1 MGLRHC
7 QIRWLGIVALVWA
20 AMLASYAHGQTGA
33 DDVLHVVARPSDRVP
48 PIVQFGPDGSMTGFQ
63 IELLRGVAGS
73 QSFSLEESRLVGGA
87 SVRAALVEGGA
98 DVIPLMVVDD
108 STKAVFA
115 LSDPAVS
122 TRIVVFARTDS
133 PVLTAFSELA
143 GKRVVAVGADIAAA
157 RLTDSG
163 IGFTDVATTQGGF
176 EALSGGEADYF
187 VETELGGRYALVHH
201 PVPLIGIR
209 ILSPARHGLRSVE
222 VDYAVATL
230 KGDPRGWI
238 PRINRGLAA
247 VRVSGQ
253 YDSLYRRWL
262 EPYAPLRV
270 TAEQARQL
278 QGARNRW
285 NADRVRVGVERSLAI
300 AEGSSEAQ
308 PAGYLPDLFRAAAAR
323 MGKSIELEVMSISEL
338 RQALS
343 DGRIDVIAGASYSG
357 LDILRMDF
365 GRPVEVSRG
374 VVVHRADEPPPS
386 EIAQVSVAVVNGSAG
401 HAWAVDR
408 KHPEIMTVDSTHAA
422 VSALSEGS
430 VGAVIMTELEAQTA
444 IASSPDGS
452 SLRIGLLPDSE
463 FEKSYTFA
471 VASGQKPLL
480 WDLEDSFTELAA
492 SGERRELEERWFGA
506 QRSAPARPPV
516 PLPVIMGLIAGLTTA
531 IVAAGFWVTTLR
543 RELNRRTERL
553 RHEEARLKAIT
564 ESVPALV
571 YGYLETAPGV
581 RELRYFNR
589 RLEEWA
595 LIFPALVSGNPLDLV
610 QAVHPSDRGELERR
624 MEEGRQSLRRI
635 QQEIRVLDRDGNYR
649 WIQMTID
656 PDPVSEGVLWHG
668 IVQDATDL
676 RLATEALAQSERNF
690 RQIFEATQD
699 AILVFGAGHGRI
711 LEANR
716 AACDLYGYSRDEL
729 LAMEASEL
737 FDHAAD
743 LAVASEQ
750 GASGPFRHRRKDG
763 ATIDVEC
770 GSAVVQYGGGPA
782 MLSVNR
788 DVTSRT
794 RFEEHRRTLEGQM
807 LQAQK
812 MESLGLLAGGIAH
825 DFNNLLVGIMGN
837 ASLARSQAQDREAL
851 EQTLDQIVLTTRRAS
866 DLTQQLLA
874 YAGRAKLSVQAVDLS
889 AVAAEMVKLLGSR
902 LSRGAK
908 MVFSFSPLSV
918 VTLADPVQI
927 RQIVMNLLT
936 NASDAL
942 KNGEGVITIRTGVAR
957 FDRVYLS
964 ETYVP
969 SDIPEG
975 EYAFIEVADDGCGI
989 DPDLLPKIFDPFYT
1003 TKFVGRGL
1011 GLSVALAIVQRHR
1024 GAIKVFS
1031 ERDRGTVFRLL
1042 LPLAPVTESLIIE
1055 PKPNATESS
1064 GT

>member
-1 MGLRHC
+1 
-7 QIRWLGIVALVWA
+7 
-20 AMLASYAHGQTGA
+20 
-33 DDVLHVVARPSDRVP
+33 
-48 PIVQFGPDGSMTGFQ
+48 
-63 IELLRGVAGS
+63 
-73 QSFSLEESRLVGGA
+73 
-87 SVRAALVEGGA
+87 
-98 DVIPLMVVDD
+98 
-108 STKAVFA
+108 
-115 LSDPAVS
+115 
-122 TRIVVFARTDS
+122 
-133 PVLTAFSELA
+133 
-143 GKRVVAVGADIAAA
+143 
-157 RLTDSG
+157 
-163 IGFTDVATTQGGF
+163 
-176 EALSGGEADYF
+176 
-187 VETELGGRYALVHH
+187 
-201 PVPLIGIR
+201 
-209 ILSPARHGLRSVE
+209 
-222 VDYAVATL
+222 
-230 KGDPRGWI
+230 
-238 PRINRGLAA
+238 
-247 VRVSGQ
+247 
-253 YDSLYRRWL
+253 
-262 EPYAPLRV
+262 
-270 TAEQARQL
+270 
-278 QGARNRW
+278 
-285 NADRVRVGVERSLAI
+285 
-300 AEGSSEAQ
+300 
-308 PAGYLPDLFRAAAAR
+308 
-323 MGKSIELEVMSISEL
+323 
-338 RQALS
+338 
-343 DGRIDVIAGASYSG
+343 
-357 LDILRMDF
+357 
-365 GRPVEVSRG
+365 
-374 VVVHRADEPPPS
+374 
-386 EIAQVSVAVVNGSAG
+386 
-401 HAWAVDR
+401 
-408 KHPEIMTVDSTHAA
+408 
-422 VSALSEGS
+422 
-430 VGAVIMTELEAQTA
+430 
-444 IASSPDGS
+444 
-452 SLRIGLLPDSE
+452 
-463 FEKSYTFA
+463 
-471 VASGQKPLL
+471 
-480 WDLEDSFTELAA
+480 
-492 SGERRELEERWFGA
+492 
-506 QRSAPARPPV
+506 
-516 PLPVIMGLIAGLTTA
+516 
-531 IVAAGFWVTTLR
+531 
-543 RELNRRTERL
+543 
-553 RHEEARLKAIT
+553 
-564 ESVPALV
+564 
-571 YGYLETAPGV
+571 
-581 RELRYFNR
+581 
-589 RLEEWA
+589 
-595 LIFPALVSGNPLDLV
+595 
-610 QAVHPSDRGELERR
+610 
-624 MEEGRQSLRRI
+624 
-635 QQEIRVLDRDGNYR
+635 
-649 WIQMTID
+649 MTID

-874 YAGRAKLSVQAVDLS
+874 YAG
-889 AVAAEMVKLLGSR
+889 AAEMVKLLGSR

>member
-1 MGLRHC
+1 
-7 QIRWLGIVALVWA
+7 
-20 AMLASYAHGQTGA
+20 
-33 DDVLHVVARPSDRVP
+33 
-48 PIVQFGPDGSMTGFQ
+48 
-63 IELLRGVAGS
+63 
-73 QSFSLEESRLVGGA
+73 
-87 SVRAALVEGGA
+87 
-98 DVIPLMVVDD
+98 
-108 STKAVFA
+108 
-115 LSDPAVS
+115 
-122 TRIVVFARTDS
+122 
-133 PVLTAFSELA
+133 
-143 GKRVVAVGADIAAA
+143 
-157 RLTDSG
+157 
-163 IGFTDVATTQGGF
+163 
-176 EALSGGEADYF
+176 
-187 VETELGGRYALVHH
+187 
-201 PVPLIGIR
+201 
-209 ILSPARHGLRSVE
+209 
-222 VDYAVATL
+222 
-230 KGDPRGWI
+230 
-238 PRINRGLAA
+238 
-247 VRVSGQ
+247 
-253 YDSLYRRWL
+253 
-262 EPYAPLRV
+262 
-270 TAEQARQL
+270 
-278 QGARNRW
+278 
-285 NADRVRVGVERSLAI
+285 
-300 AEGSSEAQ
+300 
-308 PAGYLPDLFRAAAAR
+308 
-323 MGKSIELEVMSISEL
+323 
-338 RQALS
+338 
-343 DGRIDVIAGASYSG
+343 
-357 LDILRMDF
+357 
-365 GRPVEVSRG
+365 
-374 VVVHRADEPPPS
+374 
-386 EIAQVSVAVVNGSAG
+386 
-401 HAWAVDR
+401 
-408 KHPEIMTVDSTHAA
+408 
-422 VSALSEGS
+422 
-430 VGAVIMTELEAQTA
+430 
-444 IASSPDGS
+444 
-452 SLRIGLLPDSE
+452 
-463 FEKSYTFA
+463 
-471 VASGQKPLL
+471 
-480 WDLEDSFTELAA
+480 
-492 SGERRELEERWFGA
+492 
-506 QRSAPARPPV
+506 
-516 PLPVIMGLIAGLTTA
+516 
-531 IVAAGFWVTTLR
+531 
-543 RELNRRTERL
+543 
-553 RHEEARLKAIT
+553 
-564 ESVPALV
+564 
-571 YGYLETAPGV
+571 
-581 RELRYFNR
+581 
-589 RLEEWA
+589 
-595 LIFPALVSGNPLDLV
+595 
-610 QAVHPSDRGELERR
+610 

-635 QQEIRVLDRDGNYR
+635 QQEVRVLDRDEQYR
-649 WIQMTID
+649 WIQITLD

-668 IVQDATDL
+668 IVQDATEL

-699 AILVFGAGHGRI
+699 AILVFSAGHGRV

-729 LAMEASEL
+729 LAMEAAEL

-743 LAVASEQ
+743 VAFASEP

-794 RFEEHRRTLEGQM
+794 RFEEQRRTLEGQM

-964 ETYVP
+964 ETYVS

-989 DPDLLPKIFDPFYT
+989 DPDLLPRVFDPFYT

-1042 LPLAPVTESLIIE
+1042 LPLAPADGTRIVEA
-1055 PKPNATESS
+1055 KPNATESS
-1064 GT
+1064 II